1 MSNDVITQVFTPL
14 AQEFAQTQG
23 ADIAQYSQGLWQVLT
38 DFYQR
43 LGLEEPQ
50 RLDMSQQNPS
60 ARLQQD
66 GHEVLSVQYL
76 QQHPEVGYTAAV
88 SLLDA
93 VSKILVGFSRLA
105 PSAEAVAS
113 SAEVRRQMGVD
124 LHAPEIYVIYVYA
137 LFVADASSRV
147 AFIRRNVERLFADV
161 VQQMQQHPWL
171 MWEDRQVPQPKP
183 QGIQVGV
190 EKPYVQ
196 EANALTQLGLLSQ
209 SGSHSSAAGA
219 LGTTPQSSS
228 QIPGTQTTSASPAPF
243 PSQGLEVP
251 DIKQVP
257 FSGVSDSFSVVTD
270 VNQVLQP
277 QQNTPVSP
285 VSADSSGNSSVM
297 AFFPM

>member
-50 RLDMSQQNPS
+50 RLDISQQNPS

-66 GHEVLSVQYL
+66 GYEVLSVQYL
-76 QQHPEVGYTAAV
+76 QQHPEVGYITAV

-137 LFVADASSRV
+137 LFVADASARV

-183 QGIQVGV
+183 QGVQVDA
-190 EKPYVQ
+190 KQPYVQ

-209 SGSHSSAAGA
+209 GGSHSSAAGA
-219 LGTTPQSSS
+219 APGAPQSSS
-228 QIPGTQTTSASPAPF
+228 QVPSTQTVLVSPAPF
-243 PSQGLEVP
+243 PSQVLDVP
-251 DIKQVP
+251 DSKQVS
-257 FSGVSDSFSVVTD
+257 FSGVSDSFSVATD
-270 VNQVLQP
+270 VSQVLQP
-277 QQNTPVSP
+277 QQNTQVSP
-285 VSADSSGNSSVM
+285 VSVDSSGNSSVM

>member
-50 RLDMSQQNPS
+50 RLDISQQNPS

-76 QQHPEVGYTAAV
+76 QQHPKVGYTTAV

-93 VSKILVGFSRLA
+93 VSKILVGFSHLA

-113 SAEVRRQMGVD
+113 SVEVRRQMGVD

-137 LFVADASSRV
+137 LFVADASARV

-171 MWEDRQVPQPKP
+171 MWEDRQVSQPKP
-183 QGIQVGV
+183 QGVQVGV

-209 SGSHSSAAGA
+209 GGSHFSAAGA
-219 LGTTPQSSS
+219 APGAPQLSS
-228 QIPGTQTTSASPAPF
+228 QVSGTQTTTVSPAPF
-243 PSQGLEVP
+243 PSQVLEVP
-251 DIKQVP
+251 DSKQVP
-257 FSGVSDSFSVVTD
+257 FSGVSDSFSVATG

-277 QQNTPVSP
+277 QQNTQVSP
-285 VSADSSGNSSVM
+285 VSANSSGNGSVM

>member
-43 LGLEEPQ
+43 LGLDVPK
-50 RLDMSQQNPS
+50 RLDISQQNPS

-66 GHEVLSVQYL
+66 GYEVLSVQYL
-76 QQHPEVGYTAAV
+76 QQHPEVGYTTAV

-113 SAEVRRQMGVD
+113 SVEVRRQMGVD

-183 QGIQVGV
+183 QGVQVGA
-190 EKPYVQ
+190 KQPYVQ

-209 SGSHSSAAGA
+209 GGSHSSAAGA
-219 LGTTPQSSS
+219 APGAPQSSS
-228 QIPGTQTTSASPAPF
+228 QVPSTQTVLVSPAPF
-243 PSQGLEVP
+243 PSQVLDVP
-251 DIKQVP
+251 DSKQVS
-257 FSGVSDSFSVVTD
+257 FSGVSDSFSVATD

-277 QQNTPVSP
+277 QHTQVSP

>member
-43 LGLEEPQ
+43 LGLEAPQ
-50 RLDMSQQNPS
+50 RLDISQQNPS
-60 ARLQQD
+60 TRLQQD

-76 QQHPEVGYTAAV
+76 QQHPQVGYTTAV

-183 QGIQVGV
+183 QGVQVDA
-190 EKPYVQ
+190 KQPYVQ

-209 SGSHSSAAGA
+209 GGSHSSVSDAVQS
-219 LGTTPQSSS
+219 TPQPSS
-228 QIPGTQTTSASPAPF
+228 QVPHTQTTSASPTPF
-243 PSQGLEVP
+243 PSQVLEVP
-251 DIKQVP
+251 DSSQVP
-257 FSGVSDSFSVVTD
+257 FSGVSDSFSVATD
-270 VNQVLQP
+270 VSQVSQS
-277 QQNTPVSP
+277 QQNTQVSP
-285 VSADSSGNSSVM
+285 VSADSSGNGSVM

>member
-50 RLDMSQQNPS
+50 RLDISQQNPS

-66 GHEVLSVQYL
+66 GYEVLSVQYL

-113 SAEVRRQMGVD
+113 SVEVRRQMGVD

-171 MWEDRQVPQPKP
+171 MWEDRQVSQPKP
-183 QGIQVGV
+183 QGVQVGV

-209 SGSHSSAAGA
+209 GGSQ
-219 LGTTPQSSS
+219 P
-228 QIPGTQTTSASPAPF
+228 SASGAAVPGAPQ
-243 PSQGLEVP
+243 PSS
-251 DIKQVP
+251 QVP
-257 FSGVSDSFSVVTD
+257 FSGVSDSFSVATD

>member
-43 LGLEEPQ
+43 LGLDVPK
-50 RLDMSQQNPS
+50 RLDISQQNPS

-66 GHEVLSVQYL
+66 GYEVLSVQYL
-76 QQHPEVGYTAAV
+76 QQHPEVGYTTAV

-113 SAEVRRQMGVD
+113 SVEVRRQMGVD
-124 LHAPEIYVIYVYA
+124 LHTPEIYVIYVYA
-137 LFVADASSRV
+137 LFVADASARV

-183 QGIQVGV
+183 QGVQVGA
-190 EKPYVQ
+190 KQPYVQ

-209 SGSHSSAAGA
+209 GGSHSSTAGA
-219 LGTTPQSSS
+219 APGAPQSSS
-228 QIPGTQTTSASPAPF
+228 QVPGTQTTSVSPAPF

-251 DIKQVP
+251 DSKQVP
-257 FSGVSDSFSVVTD
+257 FSGVSDSFSVATD
-270 VNQVLQP
+270 VSQVLQP
-277 QQNTPVSP
+277 QQNTQVSP
-285 VSADSSGNSSVM
+285 VSADSSGNSPVM

>member
-43 LGLEEPQ
+43 LGLEAPQ
-50 RLDMSQQNPS
+50 RLDISQQNPS

-66 GHEVLSVQYL
+66 GYEVLSVQYL

-113 SAEVRRQMGVD
+113 SVEVRRQMGVD

-183 QGIQVGV
+183 QGVQVGA
-190 EKPYVQ
+190 KQPYVQ

-209 SGSHSSAAGA
+209 GGSHSSAAGA
-219 LGTTPQSSS
+219 APGAPQSSS
-228 QIPGTQTTSASPAPF
+228 QVPSTQTVLVSPAPF
-243 PSQGLEVP
+243 PSQGLGVP
-251 DIKQVP
+251 DSKQVS
-257 FSGVSDSFSVVTD
+257 FSGVSDYFSVATD
-270 VNQVLQP
+270 VNQVLQSK
-277 QQNTPVSP
+277 NTQVSP
-285 VSADSSGNSSVM
+285 VSADSSGNGSVM

>member
-43 LGLEEPQ
+43 LGLDVPK
-50 RLDMSQQNPS
+50 RLDISQQNPS

-66 GHEVLSVQYL
+66 GYEVLSVQYL
-76 QQHPEVGYTAAV
+76 QQHLEVGYTTAV

-113 SAEVRRQMGVD
+113 SVEVRRQMGVD

-183 QGIQVGV
+183 QGVQVGA
-190 EKPYVQ
+190 KQPYVQ

-209 SGSHSSAAGA
+209 GGSHSSAAGA
-219 LGTTPQSSS
+219 APGAPQSSS
-228 QIPGTQTTSASPAPF
+228 QVPSTQTVLVSPAPF
-243 PSQGLEVP
+243 PSQVLDVP
-251 DIKQVP
+251 DSKQVS
-257 FSGVSDSFSVVTD
+257 FSGVSDSFSVATD

-277 QQNTPVSP
+277 QHTQVSP

-297 AFFPM
+297 AFSPM

>member
-43 LGLEEPQ
+43 LGLDAPQ

-60 ARLQQD
+60 ERLQQD
-66 GHEVLSVQYL
+66 GYKVLSVQYL
-76 QQHPEVGYTAAV
+76 QQHPEVGYTTAV

-113 SAEVRRQMGVD
+113 SVEVRRQMGVD
-124 LHAPEIYVIYVYA
+124 LHAPEIYVIYAYA
-137 LFVADASSRV
+137 LFVADASERV
-147 AFIRRNVERLFADV
+147 SFIRRNVERLFADV

-171 MWEDRQVPQPKP
+171 MWEDRQVPQSKP
-183 QGIQVGV
+183 QGVQVSA
-190 EKPYVQ
+190 KQPYVQ
-196 EANALTQLGLLSQ
+196 ESNALTQLGLLSEG
-209 SGSHSSAAGA
+209 GSHSSASGA
-219 LGTTPQSSS
+219 LGTTPEPSS
-228 QIPGTQTTSASPAPF
+228 QVPGTQTTTVSPAPF
-243 PSQGLEVP
+243 PSQVLEVP
-251 DIKQVP
+251 DSKQVP
-257 FSGVSDSFSVVTD
+257 FSGVSDSFSVATD
-270 VNQVLQP
+270 VSPVLQP

>member
-50 RLDMSQQNPS
+50 RLDISQQNPS

-66 GHEVLSVQYL
+66 GYEVLSVQYL
-76 QQHPEVGYTAAV
+76 QQHPEVGYTTAV

-113 SAEVRRQMGVD
+113 SVEVRRQMGVD

-137 LFVADASSRV
+137 LFVADASARV

-183 QGIQVGV
+183 QGVQVGV
-190 EKPYVQ
+190 EQP
-196 EANALTQLGLLSQ
+196 GLLSQ
-209 SGSHSSAAGA
+209 DGFHSSVSGA
-219 LGTTPQSSS
+219 VQSTPQSSS
-228 QIPGTQTTSASPAPF
+228 QVPGTQTTSVSPAPF
-243 PSQGLEVP
+243 PSQVFKVP
-251 DIKQVP
+251 DSKQVP
-257 FSGVSDSFSVVTD
+257 FSGVSDSFSVATD

-277 QQNTPVSP
+277 QKNTQVSP
-285 VSADSSGNSSVM
+285 VSADSSGNGSVM

>member
-43 LGLEEPQ
+43 LGLDVPK
-50 RLDMSQQNPS
+50 RLDISQQNPS

-66 GHEVLSVQYL
+66 GYEVLSVQYL
-76 QQHPEVGYTAAV
+76 QQHPEVGYTTAV

-113 SAEVRRQMGVD
+113 SVEVRRQMGVD

-137 LFVADASSRV
+137 LFVADTSARV

-183 QGIQVGV
+183 QGVPVGV

-209 SGSHSSAAGA
+209 SGSQPSAAGA
-219 LGTTPQSSS
+219 VVPGAPQPSS
-228 QIPGTQTTSASPAPF
+228 QVPSTQTTSVSPAPF
-243 PSQGLEVP
+243 PSRVVDAP
-251 DIKQVP
+251 DSSQVP
-257 FSGVSDSFSVVTD
+257 FSGVSDSFSVTTD
-270 VNQVLQP
+270 VSQVLQP
-277 QQNTPVSP
+277 QHTQVSP

>member
-43 LGLEEPQ
+43 LGLEAPQ
-50 RLDMSQQNPS
+50 RLDISQQNPS
-60 ARLQQD
+60 VRLQQD
-66 GHEVLSVQYL
+66 GYEVLSVQYL
-76 QQHPEVGYTAAV
+76 QQHPEVGYTTAV

-93 VSKILVGFSRLA
+93 VSKILVGFSHLA

-113 SAEVRRQMGVD
+113 SVEVRRQMGVD

-137 LFVADASSRV
+137 LFVADASARV

-183 QGIQVGV
+183 QGVQVDV
-190 EKPYVQ
+190 ENPYVQ

-209 SGSHSSAAGA
+209 GGSHFSAAGA
-219 LGTTPQSSS
+219 APGAPQPYS
-228 QIPGTQTTSASPAPF
+228 QVPGTQTTTVSPAPF
-243 PSQGLEVP
+243 PSQVLEVP
-251 DIKQVP
+251 DSNQVP
-257 FSGVSDSFSVVTD
+257 FSGVSDSFSVATD
-270 VNQVLQP
+270 VSPVLQP

>member
-50 RLDMSQQNPS
+50 RLDISQQNPS

-76 QQHPEVGYTAAV
+76 QQHPEVGYTTAV

-137 LFVADASSRV
+137 LFVADASARV

-183 QGIQVGV
+183 QGVSVGA
-190 EKPYVQ
+190 KQPYVQ
-196 EANALTQLGLLSQ
+196 EADALTQLGLLSQ
-209 SGSHSSAAGA
+209 DGSHFSASGA
-219 LGTTPQSSS
+219 LGTTPQPFS
-228 QIPGTQTTSASPAPF
+228 QVPGTQTTSTSPAPF

-251 DIKQVP
+251 DSKQVP
-257 FSGVSDSFSVVTD
+257 FSGVSDSFSVATD
-270 VNQVLQP
+270 VSQVLQP
-277 QQNTPVSP
+277 QQNTQVSP

>member
-43 LGLEEPQ
+43 LGLDVPK
-50 RLDMSQQNPS
+50 RLDISQQNPS

-66 GHEVLSVQYL
+66 GYEVLSVQYL
-76 QQHPEVGYTAAV
+76 QQHPEVGYTTAV

-113 SAEVRRQMGVD
+113 SVEVRRQMGVD

-183 QGIQVGV
+183 QGVQVGA
-190 EKPYVQ
+190 KQPYVQ
-196 EANALTQLGLLSQ
+196 EADALTQLGLLSQ
-209 SGSHSSAAGA
+209 GGSHPSAAGA
-219 LGTTPQSSS
+219 APGAPQSSS
-228 QIPGTQTTSASPAPF
+228 QVPSTQTVLVSPAPF
-243 PSQGLEVP
+243 PSQVLDVP
-251 DIKQVP
+251 DSKQVS
-257 FSGVSDSFSVVTD
+257 FSGVSDSFSVATD

-277 QQNTPVSP
+277 QQNTQVLPVS
-285 VSADSSGNSSVM
+285 VDSSGNGSVM

>member
-50 RLDMSQQNPS
+50 RLDISQQNPS

-76 QQHPEVGYTAAV
+76 QQHPEVGYTTAV
-88 SLLDA
+88 SLLDV
-93 VSKILVGFSRLA
+93 VSKILVGFSHLA

-113 SAEVRRQMGVD
+113 SVEVRRQMGVD

-137 LFVADASSRV
+137 LFVADASARV

-171 MWEDRQVPQPKP
+171 MWEDRQVPQSKP
-183 QGIQVGV
+183 QCVQVDV
-190 EKPYVQ
+190 EQPYVQ

-209 SGSHSSAAGA
+209 GASHSSASGA
-219 LGTTPQSSS
+219 LGTTPQPSS
-228 QIPGTQTTSASPAPF
+228 QVPSTQATSVSPAPF
-243 PSQGLEVP
+243 PSQVLEVS
-251 DIKQVP
+251 DSKQVP
-257 FSGVSDSFSVVTD
+257 SSGVSDSFSVVTD
-270 VNQVLQP
+270 VNQVLQS
-277 QQNTPVSP
+277 QQNTQVSP
-285 VSADSSGNSSVM
+285 VSEDSSGNSSVM

>member
-50 RLDMSQQNPS
+50 RLDISQQNPS

-66 GHEVLSVQYL
+66 GYEVLSVHYL
-76 QQHPEVGYTAAV
+76 QQHPEVGYTTAV

-113 SAEVRRQMGVD
+113 SVEVRRQMGVD

-161 VQQMQQHPWL
+161 VQQMQKHPWL

-183 QGIQVGV
+183 QGVQVGV

-196 EANALTQLGLLSQ
+196 AANALTQLGLLSQ
-209 SGSHSSAAGA
+209 GGSRSSAAGLVPSA
-219 LGTTPQSSS
+219 PQPSS
-228 QIPGTQTTSASPAPF
+228 QVSSTQATSVSPASF
-243 PSQGLEVP
+243 PSQVVEVP
-251 DIKQVP
+251 DSSQVP

>member
-23 ADIAQYSQGLWQVLT
+23 ADISQYSQGLWQVLT

-50 RLDMSQQNPS
+50 RLDISQQNPS

-76 QQHPEVGYTAAV
+76 QQHPQVGYTTAV

-171 MWEDRQVPQPKP
+171 MWEDRQVPQSTT
-183 QGIQVGV
+183 QGVSVGV
-190 EKPYVQ
+190 EQPYVQ
-196 EANALTQLGLLSQ
+196 EADALTQLGLLSQ
-209 SGSHSSAAGA
+209 SGSYSSVAGTA
-219 LGTTPQSSS
+219 PGAPQPSS
-228 QIPGTQTTSASPAPF
+228 QVPGTQTTSVSPAPF

-251 DIKQVP
+251 DSSQVP
-257 FSGVSDSFSVVTD
+257 FLGVSDSFSVATD
-270 VNQVLQP
+270 VSQALQP
-277 QQNTPVSP
+277 QKNTQVSP
-285 VSADSSGNSSVM
+285 VSVDSSGNSSVM

>member
-23 ADIAQYSQGLWQVLT
+23 ADIAQYSQGLWKVLT

-43 LGLEEPQ
+43 LGLEAPQ
-50 RLDMSQQNPS
+50 RLDISQQNPS

-66 GHEVLSVQYL
+66 GYEVLSVQYL
-76 QQHPEVGYTAAV
+76 QQHPQVGYTAAV

-93 VSKILVGFSRLA
+93 VSKILVGFSHLA

-113 SAEVRRQMGVD
+113 SVEVRRQMGVD

-137 LFVADASSRV
+137 LFVADASARV

-171 MWEDRQVPQPKP
+171 MWEDRQVPQPKL
-183 QGIQVGV
+183 QGVQVGV
-190 EKPYVQ
+190 EQPYVQ
-196 EANALTQLGLLSQ
+196 EANALTQLGLLSE
-209 SGSHSSAAGA
+209 GSHSSVAGA
-219 LGTTPQSSS
+219 APGVTQSSS
-228 QIPGTQTTSASPAPF
+228 QVPGTQTTTVSPAPF
-243 PSQGLEVP
+243 PSQVLDVP
-251 DIKQVP
+251 DSKQVS
-257 FSGVSDSFSVVTD
+257 FSGVSDSFSVATD

-277 QQNTPVSP
+277 QQHSQVSP
-285 VSADSSGNSSVM
+285 VSADSSGNGSVM

>member
-43 LGLEEPQ
+43 LGLEAPQ
-50 RLDMSQQNPS
+50 RLDISQQNPS

-66 GHEVLSVQYL
+66 GYEVLSVQYL
-76 QQHPEVGYTAAV
+76 QQHPEVGYTTAV

-113 SAEVRRQMGVD
+113 SVEVRRQMGVD
-124 LHAPEIYVIYVYA
+124 LHTPEIYVIYVYA
-137 LFVADASSRV
+137 LFVADASARV

-171 MWEDRQVPQPKP
+171 MWEDRQVSQPKP
-183 QGIQVGV
+183 QGVQVGV
-190 EKPYVQ
+190 EQPYVQ

-209 SGSHSSAAGA
+209 GGSHSSAAGA
-219 LGTTPQSSS
+219 VPGAPQPSS
-228 QIPGTQTTSASPAPF
+228 QVPSTQTTSVSPAPF
-243 PSQGLEVP
+243 PSQGLEVSEG
-251 DIKQVP
+251 KQVP
-257 FSGVSDSFSVVTD
+257 FSGVSDSFSVATD
-270 VNQVLQP
+270 VSQVLQP
-277 QQNTPVSP
+277 QQNTQVSP
-285 VSADSSGNSSVM
+285 VSVDSSGNSSVM

>member
-50 RLDMSQQNPS
+50 RLDISQQNPS

-76 QQHPEVGYTAAV
+76 QQHPQVGYTTAV

-113 SAEVRRQMGVD
+113 SVEVRRQMGVD

-183 QGIQVGV
+183 QGVQVGA
-190 EKPYVQ
+190 KQPYVQ

-209 SGSHSSAAGA
+209 GGSHSSAAGA
-219 LGTTPQSSS
+219 APGAPQSSS
-228 QIPGTQTTSASPAPF
+228 QVPSTQTVLVSPAPF
-243 PSQGLEVP
+243 PSQVLDVP
-251 DIKQVP
+251 DSKQVS
-257 FSGVSDSFSVVTD
+257 FSGVSDSFSVATD

-277 QQNTPVSP
+277 QHTQVSP

>member
-23 ADIAQYSQGLWQVLT
+23 ADIAQYSQGLWKVLT

-50 RLDMSQQNPS
+50 RLDISQQNPS

-76 QQHPEVGYTAAV
+76 QQHPEVGYTTAV

-113 SAEVRRQMGVD
+113 SVEVRRQMGVD

-183 QGIQVGV
+183 QGVQVGA
-190 EKPYVQ
+190 KQPYVQ

-209 SGSHSSAAGA
+209 GGSHSSAAGA
-219 LGTTPQSSS
+219 APGAPQSSS
-228 QIPGTQTTSASPAPF
+228 QVPSTQTVLVSPAPF
-243 PSQGLEVP
+243 PSQVLDVP
-251 DIKQVP
+251 DSKQVS
-257 FSGVSDSFSVVTD
+257 FSGVSDSFSVATD

-277 QQNTPVSP
+277 QQHTQVSP
-285 VSADSSGNSSVM
+285 VSADSSGNGSVM

>member
-23 ADIAQYSQGLWQVLT
+23 AGIAQYSQGLWQVLT

-50 RLDMSQQNPS
+50 RLDISQQNPS

-66 GHEVLSVQYL
+66 GYEVLLVQYL
-76 QQHPEVGYTAAV
+76 QQHPQVGYTTAV

-137 LFVADASSRV
+137 LFVADASARV

-183 QGIQVGV
+183 QGVQVGV

-196 EANALTQLGLLSQ
+196 EANALTQLGLLSG
-209 SGSHSSAAGA
+209 GSHHSPTGA
-219 LGTTPQSSS
+219 VPSTPQPSS
-228 QIPGTQTTSASPAPF
+228 QVLGTQTTSVSPALF
-243 PSQGLEVP
+243 SSQVVEVS
-251 DIKQVP
+251 DSKQVP
-257 FSGVSDSFSVVTD
+257 FSGVSDSFSVATD
-270 VNQVLQP
+270 VRQVLQP
-277 QQNTPVSP
+277 QQNSQVSP
-285 VSADSSGNSSVM
+285 VSADSSGDGSVM

>member
-43 LGLEEPQ
+43 LGLDVPK
-50 RLDMSQQNPS
+50 RLDISQQNPS

-66 GHEVLSVQYL
+66 GYEVLSVQYL
-76 QQHPEVGYTAAV
+76 QQHPEVGYTTAV

-113 SAEVRRQMGVD
+113 SVEVRRQMGVG

-161 VQQMQQHPWL
+161 VQQMQQLPWW
-171 MWEDRQVPQPKP
+171 MWEDRQVPQSKP
-183 QGIQVGV
+183 QGVQVDV
-190 EKPYVQ
+190 ENPYVQ

-209 SGSHSSAAGA
+209 GGSQPSASGAAVPGA
-219 LGTTPQSSS
+219 PQSSS
-228 QIPGTQTTSASPAPF
+228 QVPSTQTVLVSPAPF

-251 DIKQVP
+251 EGKQVS
-257 FSGVSDSFSVVTD
+257 FSGVSDSFSVATD
-270 VNQVLQP
+270 VSPVLQP
-277 QQNTPVSP
+277 QHTQVSS
-285 VSADSSGNSSVM
+285 VSVDSSGNSSVM

>member
-43 LGLEEPQ
+43 LGLEAPQ
-50 RLDMSQQNPS
+50 RLDISQQNPS

-76 QQHPEVGYTAAV
+76 QQHPQVGYTT
-88 SLLDA
+88 A

-105 PSAEAVAS
+105 PSVEAVAS
-113 SAEVRRQMGVD
+113 SVEVRRQMGVD

-137 LFVADASSRV
+137 LFVADASARV

-171 MWEDRQVPQPKP
+171 MWEDRQVPQSMT
-183 QGIQVGV
+183 QGVQVGV
-190 EKPYVQ
+190 EQPYAQ
-196 EANALTQLGLLSQ
+196 KANALTQLGLLSQ
-209 SGSHSSAAGA
+209 DGSHSSVSGA
-219 LGTTPQSSS
+219 VQSTPQSSS
-228 QIPGTQTTSASPAPF
+228 QVPGTQATSVSPAPF
-243 PSQGLEVP
+243 PSQVFKVP
-251 DIKQVP
+251 DSKQVP
-257 FSGVSDSFSVVTD
+257 FSGVSDSFSVATD

-277 QQNTPVSP
+277 QKNTQVSP
-285 VSADSSGNSSVM
+285 VSADSSGNGSVM

>member
-43 LGLEEPQ
+43 LGLEAPQ
-50 RLDMSQQNPS
+50 RLDISQQNPS

-66 GHEVLSVQYL
+66 GYEVLSVQYL
-76 QQHPEVGYTAAV
+76 QQHPEVGYTTAV

-113 SAEVRRQMGVD
+113 SVEVRRQMGVD

-137 LFVADASSRV
+137 LFVADASARV

-183 QGIQVGV
+183 QGVQVGV
-190 EKPYVQ
+190 EQPYVQ

-209 SGSHSSAAGA
+209 GDSHSLASGA
-219 LGTTPQSSS
+219 LGTTPQPSS
-228 QIPGTQTTSASPAPF
+228 QVPGTQTTSVSPAPF
-243 PSQGLEVP
+243 PSQVFEMS
-251 DIKQVP
+251 DSNQVP
-257 FSGVSDSFSVVTD
+257 FSGVSDSFSVATD
-270 VNQVLQP
+270 VSQVLQP
-277 QQNTPVSP
+277 QQNTQVTP
-285 VSADSSGNSSVM
+285 VSADSSGNGSVM

>member
-43 LGLEEPQ
+43 LGLDVPK
-50 RLDMSQQNPS
+50 RLDISQQNPS

-66 GHEVLSVQYL
+66 GYEVLSVQYL
-76 QQHPEVGYTAAV
+76 QQHPEVGYTTAV

-113 SAEVRRQMGVD
+113 SVEVRRQMGVD

-183 QGIQVGV
+183 QGVQVGA
-190 EKPYVQ
+190 KQPYVQ

-209 SGSHSSAAGA
+209 GGSHSSAAGA
-219 LGTTPQSSS
+219 APGAPQSSS
-228 QIPGTQTTSASPAPF
+228 QVPSTQTVLVSPAPC
-243 PSQGLEVP
+243 PSQVLDVP
-251 DIKQVP
+251 DSKQVS
-257 FSGVSDSFSVVTD
+257 FSGVSDSFSVATD

-277 QQNTPVSP
+277 QHTQVSP

>member
-43 LGLEEPQ
+43 LGLDVPQ
-50 RLDMSQQNPS
+50 RLDISQQNPS

-76 QQHPEVGYTAAV
+76 QQHPEVGYTTAV

-113 SAEVRRQMGVD
+113 SVEVRRQMGVD

-137 LFVADASSRV
+137 LFVADASARV

-171 MWEDRQVPQPKP
+171 MWEDRQIPQSKP
-183 QGIQVGV
+183 QGVQEGV
-190 EKPYVQ
+190 EQPYAQ
-196 EANALTQLGLLSQ
+196 EANALTQLGLFSQ
-209 SGSHSSAAGA
+209 GGSHSSASGA
-219 LGTTPQSSS
+219 LGTTPQPSS
-228 QIPGTQTTSASPAPF
+228 QVSSTQTTAVSPAPF
-243 PSQGLEVP
+243 PSQVVEVP
-251 DIKQVP
+251 DSKQVH
-257 FSGVSDSFSVVTD
+257 FSGVSNSFSVATD

-277 QQNTPVSP
+277 QQNTQVLPVS
-285 VSADSSGNSSVM
+285 VDSSGNGSVM

>member
-43 LGLEEPQ
+43 LGLDVPK
-50 RLDMSQQNPS
+50 RLDISQQNPS

-66 GHEVLSVQYL
+66 GYEVLSVQYL
-76 QQHPEVGYTAAV
+76 QQHPEVGYTTAV

-113 SAEVRRQMGVD
+113 SVEVRRQMGVD

-183 QGIQVGV
+183 QGVQVGA
-190 EKPYVQ
+190 KQPYVQ

-209 SGSHSSAAGA
+209 GGSHSSAAGA
-219 LGTTPQSSS
+219 APGAPQSSS
-228 QIPGTQTTSASPAPF
+228 QVPSTQTVLVSPAPF
-243 PSQGLEVP
+243 SSQVLDVP
-251 DIKQVP
+251 DSKQVS
-257 FSGVSDSFSVVTD
+257 FSGVSDSFSVATD

-277 QQNTPVSP
+277 QHTQVSP